1 MLHYI
6 LGVNSPPAK
15 PLRVCAT
22 RGPFLFNVLGDLVPV
37 PPHLPKDSQRIEYLR
52 NKGYFGETPFGD
64 ELLAQLSHINFH
76 YFLGY
81 ARNYARLYELGIFK
95 GKRDPQHVFD
105 LISLDQKVATLLFDW
120 IRRAELG
127 LRNRTVDF
135 FCANGSPTSYLDE
148 SRLMQL
154 SEDYDEREIVGG
166 MLKEIFRY
174 GEDYVIG
181 SLNKKADELGC
192 KKPNRYSPASHDLC
206 LSLSQ
211 DLALWSVIDCFSLG
225 QLGKFIMVCDADV
238 DDYEQRTWRR
248 LAADLGMKA
257 PVFSKGIESLSN
269 TRNLVCHH
277 ARLWMRPATH
287 SPKKPRIFD
296 KQLRDVDPKSQLMA
310 FANVAHFQRSDLK
323 REALESIFS
332 LAQSNEMYFYGIS
345 QTSHKKR

>member
-1 MLHYI
+1 MRNQGSFFI
-6 LGVNSPPAK
+6 S
-15 PLRVCAT
+15 CI
-22 RGPFLFNVLGDLVPV
+22 GDFVPV
-37 PPHLPKDSQRIEYLR
+37 PPDLPKDTQRLEYLR
-52 NKGYFGETPFGD
+52 QKGYFGETSFSD
-64 ELLAQLSHINFH
+64 DLVAQLSCINFH

-81 ARNYARLYELGIFK
+81 ARNYARLFELGIFE
-95 GKRDPQHVFD
+95 GNRDPQHVFD

-127 LRNRTVDF
+127 LRSRTVDF

-148 SRLMQL
+148 SRLIQL
-154 SEDYDEREIVGG
+154 SEDYDKREIIGG

-174 GEDYVIG
+174 GEDYVVS
-181 SLNKKADELGC
+181 SLNKRADQLDC

-206 LSLSQ
+206 LSLTQ

-225 QLGKFIMVCDADV
+225 QLGKFIMMCDADV
-238 DDYEQRTWRR
+238 DDHGQRTWRR
-248 LAADLGMKA
+248 LAADLDMKA
-257 PVFSKGIESLSN
+257 RVFSSGIESLSN

-287 SPKKPRIFD
+287 SPKKPKIFN

-323 REALESIFS
+323 KEALESIFS
-332 LAQSNEMYFYGIS
+332 LVKSNEMYFYGIS